1 MGKKQ
6 RNVPSTRI
14 RNMRLINRLPGTR
27 GDLLSLSV
35 PFITRFFRYNHPFIL
50 LDDENAYQG
59 IYQFREYMV
68 GALVPHGQT
77 ITALVSPLFFVWQWL
92 SLSFGRWCDFGL
104 LFSND
109 TDNHPL
115 RSSGD

>member
-50 LDDENAYQG
+50 LTMKMRIKAF
-59 IYQFREYMV
+59 I
-68 GALVPHGQT
+68 
-77 ITALVSPLFFVWQWL
+77 SFVNIW
-92 SLSFGRWCDFGL
+92 
-104 LFSND
+104 
-109 TDNHPL
+109 
-115 RSSGD
+115 